1 MSDSGVSQ
9 GKIKQQK
16 RLVNDAAGVGGSSLV
31 SSVLVVIMRSLLVKP
46 GLPNFVSIAF
56 FCFINY
62 CFFKK
67 KKKEISYSIINIY
80 KHMDLYTIVCVANI
94 THARKNKRK
103 QQLKK

>member
-1 MSDSGVSQ
+1 MSDGGVSQ

-16 RLVNDAAGVGGSSLV
+16 RLVNDTAGVGGRSLV
-31 SSVLVVIMRSLLVKP
+31 SSVLIVIMRSLLVKP

-56 FCFINY
+56 FCFIKY
-62 CFFKK
+62 CFFL
-67 KKKEISYSIINIY
+67 KKEISYSNINIY